1 MSNMGD
7 TAATVRK
14 AAEELK
20 KLKIAYDSGDTGKC
34 EALLKSLKRVLV
46 QFPTYLFPN
55 ALSPTRI
62 EELMLAREALEIGAL
77 VSAKTK
83 DLDLFEHYFNQLQVY
98 YADVPSEDLPE
109 SPRYMMILG
118 LNLVRLLVVSRI
130 AQFHTE
136 LEKITLLHAGDR
148 NQYIRFA
155 ILLERCSMEGS
166 YKKLLNSRKQAPSN
180 EYIPVVEMLEQT
192 VRNEV
197 ARCIPR
203 SYNVLSVQAAQT
215 ILMLPS
221 PQHALEVGRSQAW
234 ELSPDGR
241 SFVFTREEEVSK
253 TKIPFEEMIRQH
265 IDYAVDLQKIV

>member
-1 MSNMGD
+1 MGD

-20 KLKIAYDSGDTGKC
+20 KLKVTYDASDMEKSEG
-34 EALLKSLKRVLV
+34 LLKSIKRLIIK
-46 QFPTYLFPN
+46 FPTYLFPD
-55 ALSPTRI
+55 ASSPTRV
-62 EELMLAREALEIGAL
+62 EELMLAREVLEIGAL
-77 VSAKTK
+77 VSARAK
-83 DLDLFEHYFNQLQVY
+83 DLSQFEHYFNQLQLY
-98 YADVPSEDLPE
+98 YSDVAAKDLPV

-118 LNLVRLLVVSRI
+118 LNLVRLLVESRI

-136 LEKITLLHAGDR
+136 LEKISRTD
-148 NQYIRFA
+148 NQNPYIRFA
-155 ILLERCSMEGS
+155 VLLERCSMEGS

-197 ARCIPR
+197 ARCIPQ
-203 SYNVLSVQAAQT
+203 SYNVLSIPAAQT

-221 PQHALEVGRSQAW
+221 PQHVLGVGKEQGW

-241 SFVFTREEEVSK
+241 SFVFTREEDVSK

-265 IDYAVDLQKIV
+265 IDFVTDLQKIV